1 MSNLPACLWRRIWV
15 LPHSGSCAM
24 CRYAFVKMNYICFAA
39 QIAELRIVMKW
50 SAKRS
55 DISPQR
61 IGTCEVADFYLE

>member
-1 MSNLPACLWRRIWV
+1 
-15 LPHSGSCAM
+15 
-24 CRYAFVKMNYICFAA
+24 MNYICFAA